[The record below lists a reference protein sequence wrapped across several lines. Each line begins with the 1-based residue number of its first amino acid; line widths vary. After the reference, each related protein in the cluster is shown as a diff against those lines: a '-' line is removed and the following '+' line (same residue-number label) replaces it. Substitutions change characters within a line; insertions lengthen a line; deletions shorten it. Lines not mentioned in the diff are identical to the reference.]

1 MYSLAFL
8 TLSAFLLCL
17 ALTPLVRELALRLQ
31 IVDRPD
37 GARKAHHRP
46 IPRIGGV
53 AIAIAYTASFAL
65 FLLLPLKAR
74 WMIFEPHLPFVARL
88 LPVAGL
94 VFALG
99 LLDDVYGLRPWHK
112 LLGQAAAATLAFY
125 AGVGV
130 SAVAGIPVDPMWAFP
145 LTVLWLVACTNA
157 FNLIDGLDGLACGL
171 GLCATLS
178 ILVAALVDGNVPLAL
193 ATAPLAGCLVA
204 FLRYNFNPA
213 SIFLGD
219 SGSLLI
225 GFLLGCYGIIW
236 SQKSATLLGLTAPAI
251 ALAGPLGDVLL
262 SVARR
267 WLRRQPIF
275 RGDRG
280 HIHHQLL
287 RRGVTPRRAVL
298 LLYATGGLAAALSL
312 TAGLFQNRAAGVVI
326 VLFCAAAGLGVYALR
341 YAEFRV
347 AGNLLRQGAF
357 QRLLNAEV
365 NLSGLRDALRAA
377 PSDRERFEVLR
388 EACGRLGLGSV
399 SARLNGVEYGR
410 LPAGGGDWETRIPL
424 SGGDYVRLS
433 ALEAGAD
440 WPMALA
446 PLAAILR
453 EAVPA
458 SPRAIRKMPVAA
470 EVGSPMA
477 GPVSEAG

>member
-8 TLSAFLLCL
+8 TLTAFLLCL
-17 ALTPLVRELALRLQ
+17 LLTPLVRDLALRLQ

-37 GARKAHHRP
+37 GTRKAHQRP
-46 IPRIGGV
+46 TPRIGGL
-53 AIAIAYTASFAL
+53 AIALAYTASFAL

-112 LLGQAAAATLAFY
+112 LLGQTAAATLAFH

-130 SAVAGIPVDPMWAFP
+130 STVAGVPIDPLWSLP

-193 ATAPLAGCLVA
+193 ATAPLAGCLAA
-204 FLRYNFNPA
+204 FLRFNFNPA

-225 GFLLGCYGIIW
+225 GFLLGCYGVIW

-251 ALAGPLGDVLL
+251 AMAIPLGDVLL

-267 WLRRQPIF
+267 WLRRRPIF
-275 RGDRG
+275 GGDRG

-287 RRGVTPRRAVL
+287 SRGFTPRRAVL

-312 TAGLFQNRAAGVVI
+312 TASFFQNRAAGIVI
-326 VLFCAAAGLGVYALR
+326 VLFCAAAGGGVYALR

-347 AGNLLRQGAF
+347 AGSLLRQGAF
-357 QRLLNAEV
+357 QRMLNAQV
-365 NLSGLRDALRAA
+365 NFSGLEDALRAA
-377 PSDRERFEVLR
+377 TSDRERFEVLR
-388 EACGRLGLGSV
+388 ETCERLGLGGV

-410 LPAGGGDWETRIPL
+410 APAGGGDWEARIPL

-433 ALEAGAD
+433 AVEAAAD
-440 WPMALA
+440 WPLALA

-453 EAVPA
+453 EAVPV
-458 SPRAIRKMPVAA
+458 SPRPIRKPPAAA
-470 EVGSPMA
+470 EVRSPI
-477 GPVSEAG
+477 PDRVSEAG